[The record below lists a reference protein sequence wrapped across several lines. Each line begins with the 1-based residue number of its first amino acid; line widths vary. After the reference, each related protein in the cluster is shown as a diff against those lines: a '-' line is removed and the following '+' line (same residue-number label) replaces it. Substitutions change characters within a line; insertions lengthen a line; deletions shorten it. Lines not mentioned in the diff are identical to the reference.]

1 MKTVR
6 ILPVDHN
13 DNDFKDMSFDEIQKE
28 FFDKELKNNKGI
40 YWYKSDGLI
49 SEEGELVLFQ
59 LDNKILASAKYQDS
73 IPFKREYNG
82 TMFNGEL
89 WFDQD
94 SIKIFKPIT
103 SEELSEII
111 GEQIRFSNVKYV
123 FKLSDEQYEKLIK
136 RMEEQI

>member
-13 DNDFKDMSFDEIQKE
+13 DNDFKDMSFEEIQKE
-28 FFDKELKNNKGI
+28 FFGKELKVNKGI
-40 YWYKSDGLI
+40 YWYKSAGLI
-49 SEEGELVLFQ
+49 SEEGDLVLFQ
-59 LDNKILASAKYQDS
+59 LDNKILASAIYQNS

-89 WFDQD
+89 WFDPD

-103 SEELSEII
+103 SDELSEII
-111 GEQIRFSNVKYV
+111 NEFKRFGDAKYY